1 MPVYTFR
8 AKKLN
13 GEELTGTQ
21 EFASLEVLKAM
32 LSDQGFFLVDAQ
44 VKGKEYS
51 FGELLK
57 RVDMK
62 DISLFCR
69 QFSVILNAGIPIV
82 EAIGILRDQV
92 EKKKLRD
99 TLEDVHDQLQRGNL
113 FSSTLQAHPKVF
125 PDFMRNMVEVGE
137 ASGTLDTI
145 MISLAEYYEKENKL
159 RRKIRGAMT
168 YPAILLLLMVGVV
181 TLLMVKV
188 LPTFAGILQSMGGEL
203 PALTKLLMGM
213 SDFMVRNI
221 GLLLGLAA
229 LGIVG
234 VRILAK
240 SNEFRY
246 RLDSLKL
253 RVPVVKGTVVKVI
266 TARFARSMGIL
277 LRSGMPIIRAFEILN
292 DLLGNRMVAQKFSE
306 CRDEVME
313 GKGISGSIRKMGVF
327 PPMLIH
333 MIEVGEATGQLDE
346 MLTRTAGFFD
356 EEVEEA
362 IEKLTAMIEPA
373 MIVIMAVVVG
383 TVVMAMMLPMVSIMQ
398 SVRQ

>member
-1 MPVYTFR
+1 MPIYTFR

-21 EFASLEVLKAM
+21 DFSSLEVLKAM
-32 LSDQGFFLVDAQ
+32 LSDQGYFLIDAQ
-44 VKGKEYS
+44 IKGKEYS

-82 EAIGILRDQV
+82 EALGILRDQV
-92 EKKKLRD
+92 EKKKFRD
-99 TLEDVHDQLQRGNL
+99 TLEDVHEQLQRGNL
-113 FSSTLQAHPKVF
+113 FSSTLQAHPNIF
-125 PDFMRNMVEVGE
+125 PEFMRNMVEVGE

-159 RRKIRGAMT
+159 RRKIKSAMT
-168 YPAILLLLMVGVV
+168 YPIILLILMVGVV

-188 LPTFAGILQSMGGEL
+188 LPTFANILQSMGGEL
-203 PALTKLLMGM
+203 PALTKTLMGM
-213 SDFMVRNI
+213 SGFMVKNG
-221 GLLLGLAA
+221 GLIFGITVLGGLA
-229 LGIVG
+229 I
-234 VRILAK
+234 RILSK
-240 SNEFRY
+240 NNEFRFW
-246 RLDSLKL
+246 LDSLKL
-253 RVPVVKGTVVKVI
+253 KAPVLKVTIVKII

-277 LRSGMPIIRAFEILN
+277 LKSGIPIIRSFEIMGG
-292 DLLGNRMVAQKFSE
+292 LLGNRVVAHRFVE

-313 GKGISGSIRKMGVF
+313 GKGISGSIKKMGVF

-333 MIEVGEATGQLDE
+333 MIEVGEATGQLDDL
-346 MLTRTAGFFD
+346 LTRTAVFFD
-356 EEVEEA
+356 EEVDEA

-398 SVRQ
+398 SVQQ

>member
-1 MPVYTFR
+1 MPIYTFR

-21 EFASLEVLKAM
+21 EFASIDVLKAM
-32 LSDQGFFLVDAQ
+32 LSDQGFFLIDAQ
-44 VKGKEYS
+44 IKGKEYS

-82 EAIGILRDQV
+82 EAIAILRDQV
-92 EKKKLRD
+92 EKKKFRD

-125 PDFMRNMVEVGE
+125 PDFMINMVEVGE
-137 ASGTLDTI
+137 ASGTLDSI

-159 RRKIRGAMT
+159 RRKIKSAMT
-168 YPAILLLLMVGVV
+168 YPMILLILMIGVV

-188 LPTFAGILQSMGGEL
+188 LPTFANILQSMGGEL
-203 PALTKLLMGM
+203 PALTKILMGM
-213 SDFMVRNI
+213 SDFMVKNVVLIFAIVTLGGI
-221 GLLLGLAA
+221 GLRVLS
-229 LGIVG
+229 
-234 VRILAK
+234 K
-240 SNEFRY
+240 NDEFRFW
-246 RLDSLKL
+246 LDSLKL
-253 RVPVVKGTVVKVI
+253 RAPVIKTTVVKVI

-277 LRSGMPIIRAFEILN
+277 LKSGIPIIRSFEIMN
-292 DLLGNRMVAQKFSE
+292 DLLGNRLVAHKFTE

-313 GKGISGSIRKMGVF
+313 GKGISGSIKKMGVF

-362 IEKLTAMIEPA
+362 IEKLTAMLEPA

-398 SVRQ
+398 SVQ